1 MLIESLI
8 NIIVTSLNQ
17 ITLITSR
24 GYLAWIFLKNDLF
37 FLLMG
42 VGIFWRDTMSTWD
55 YITVTKKQW
64 QDLIKIVED
73 KELQMFVIRSWANAQ
88 TVSLAS
94 ILAFK
99 GEIQT
104 SYKDREAAKNIL
116 GPITVAL
123 RKVTTPT

>member
-1 MLIESLI
+1 
-8 NIIVTSLNQ
+8 
-17 ITLITSR
+17 
-24 GYLAWIFLKNDLF
+24 
-37 FLLMG
+37 
-42 VGIFWRDTMSTWD
+42 MSTWD

-64 QDLIKIVED
+64 QDLIKLVED

-116 GPITVAL
+116 
-123 RKVTTPT
+123 

>member
-1 MLIESLI
+1 
-8 NIIVTSLNQ
+8 
-17 ITLITSR
+17 
-24 GYLAWIFLKNDLF
+24 
-37 FLLMG
+37 
-42 VGIFWRDTMSTWD
+42 MSKWE

-64 QDLIKIVED
+64 QDLIKLVED

-123 RKVTTPT
+123 RKVTKSSKATCYSWNWVKGEWAISHSSFVNLRKALGHPEPTERW